1 MKLTKTAEKDA
12 FLEAVNACKG
22 DVQLESPY
30 GDRYNLK
37 SMFSQFLAIGALLD
51 ENGDDLELFCS
62 IPAEEGHFFKFFRQ
76 YPEVL

>member
-1 MKLTKTAEKDA
+1 MKLTKTTEKDA

-22 DVQLESPY
+22 DVWLESPK

-37 SMFSQFLAIGALLD
+37 STFSQFLALGALLE

>member
-1 MKLTKTAEKDA
+1 MKLTKITEVDA

-22 DVQLESPY
+22 DVWLESPK

-37 SMFSQFLAIGALLD
+37 SVFSQFLALGAMLE
-51 ENGDDLELFCS
+51 ENGDELELFCS
-62 IPAEEGHFFKFFRQ
+62 IPVEEGYFFKFFRE

>member
-1 MKLTKTAEKDA
+1 MKLTKTSEIDA

-22 DVQLESPY
+22 DVWLESPN

-37 SMFSQFLAIGALLD
+37 SRFNQYIAFGALLGYHGD
-51 ENGDDLELFCS
+51 ELELFCQYK
-62 IPAEEGHFFKFFRQ
+62 EDEGHFLKFFYE

>member
-1 MKLTKTAEKDA
+1 MKLTKTTEKDA

-22 DVQLESPY
+22 DVWLESPN

-37 SMFSQFLAIGALLD
+37 STFSQFLALGALLE
-51 ENGDDLELFCS
+51 ENGDDLELFCA